1 MKSSLIHFE
10 NLSFAYPSQQ
20 RNILQQLSL
29 EIPKQS
35 VTIILG
41 PNGVGKTTL
50 LNLLLGWQKPQEGQI
65 FLDGHPMRHY
75 SRRDLGK
82 RIALV
87 PQREYITFGFT
98 LLEYVLLGR
107 APHMKPLEMPG
118 DDDVAIAMQSLEKV
132 GIADLAERLVTDLSG
147 GEQQLV
153 LVARALAQG
162 SDILLMDEPT
172 SHLDLKNKVR
182 FMRMVRSL
190 IRSGHT
196 ILITTHE
203 PEVAAALA
211 DYVVLLVDG
220 RKTYAGP
227 ADEMLNE
234 TYLSETYGIMVRTTM
249 ASGKKIILWDN
260 DTDDTNSN
268 T

>member
-1 MKSSLIHFE
+1 MNPTLIRFE
-10 NLSFAYPSQQ
+10 NISFGYHPQE
-20 RNILQQLSL
+20 RKILQTLSL
-29 EIPKQS
+29 DIPSQS

-50 LNLLLGWQKPQEGQI
+50 LNLLLGWQKPQQGQI
-65 FLDGHPMRHY
+65 FLDGNPIQHF

-87 PQREYITFGFT
+87 PQREYISFGFT

-107 APHMKPLEMPG
+107 APHMKPLDMPG
-118 DDDVAIAMQSLEKV
+118 DEDMQIAMQALEQV
-132 GIADLAERLVTDLSG
+132 GIADLADRLVTDLSG

-162 SDILLMDEPT
+162 SEILLMDEPT
-172 SHLDLKNKVR
+172 SHLDLKNKLR
-182 FMRMVRSL
+182 FIRMVRSL

-203 PEVAAALA
+203 PEVAATLA
-211 DYVVLLVDG
+211 DYVVLLIDG
-220 RKTYAGP
+220 KKSYAGP
-227 ADEMLNE
+227 ADDMLNDD
-234 TYLSETYGIMVRTTM
+234 YLSETYGIMVRTATTD
-249 ASGKKIILWDN
+249 GKKIILWDI
-260 DTDDTNSN
+260 DDDTNY
-268 T
+268 TP